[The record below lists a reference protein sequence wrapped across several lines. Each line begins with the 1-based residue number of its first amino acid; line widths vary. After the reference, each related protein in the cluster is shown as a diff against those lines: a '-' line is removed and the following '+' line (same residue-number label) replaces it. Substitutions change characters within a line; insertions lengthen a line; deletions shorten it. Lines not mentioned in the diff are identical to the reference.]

1 MYAPVCAYRG
11 MEMSAVKVFPLL
23 VIAPAVLVACVT
35 ALLGVLT
42 QRLRC
47 LRHRRSTVTS
57 PDTSDHPAAACLLC
71 CRPPPP
77 RPRPRRGVIDRR
89 QKSVRV
95 SEPPPAGSQSTH
107 SVTHSQHHHHHQ
119 QQQQLQLQQGVVF
132 IIKHSLLYVR

>member
-1 MYAPVCAYRG
+1 MYTPVCAYRG
-11 MEMSAVKVFPLL
+11 MEMSAVIVFPLL
-23 VIAPAVLVACVT
+23 VIAAAVLVACVT

-47 LRHRRSTVTS
+47 LRHRHRSSTVTS

-95 SEPPPAGSQSTH
+95 NEPPPAGSQSTH
-107 SVTHSQHHHHHQ
+107 SVTHSQHH
-119 QQQQLQLQQGVVF
+119 QQLQLQQGVVF

>member
-1 MYAPVCAYRG
+1 MYTPVCAYRG

-47 LRHRRSTVTS
+47 LRHRHRRSTVTS

-71 CRPPPP
+71 CRPPP
-77 RPRPRRGVIDRR
+77 PRPRRGVIDRR

-107 SVTHSQHHHHHQ
+107 SVTHSQHHQ
-119 QQQQLQLQQGVVF
+119 QQHQLQLQQGVVF
-132 IIKHSLLYVR
+132 IIKQSVVSCM